1 MAFFSAVATAVGGFF
16 ASISSTVIGGF
27 LLRTALSIG
36 ASLLLQKLAG
46 NRQSGTGFSV
56 RGRMDRGADIPQ
68 SFGIGEYAT
77 AGTLAY
83 TNTSA
88 GHSPNAALWWVV
100 TLSDIPITGINDVWV
115 NGVKR
120 TLMPAGTDG
129 RRAVSGFQTTPGQSS
144 NAPGNH
150 LMVEFFDGTQTA
162 ADSVLTSLF
171 SGSSRPWASTAV
183 GKGTAYAVVFAYV
196 SQDFFPNGIPKV
208 LFELTGAPLYDISKD
223 TTAGGSGTHR
233 WDDPATW
240 ESSTNT
246 AVQIYNIL
254 RGITYDGEWFYGL
267 QDVTEAQLPAAHWI
281 DQIDKCNE
289 TVTGDS
295 GAEPR
300 FRSGGE
306 IPVNAPAADVITALL
321 TACNGRLSDA
331 GGVYKL
337 HVGVP
342 GSTVMSFTDA
352 DILSTEEQMF
362 TPMFGLADTVNGV
375 SAKYPAPDAAWQIES
390 APPLY
395 RPDYEAEDGDRRLL
409 VNVDFDFVPYPEQV
423 QRLMKSALNEARRAR
438 RHTIAL
444 PPSFWA
450 LEPGDVIEWTSERNG
465 YVSKQFRVDGVIDT
479 VAADV
484 ILDLTEIDPTD
495 YDFNTAVDFTQP
507 AAPSLDVV
515 VIPTQDVPGFA
526 VGPVSAT
533 DADGNARR
541 PGILATWS
549 TDIDDDVIALKF
561 QTRVKM
567 TGAAVPTHR
576 CDTPLDG
583 SAVITDGIVPSV
595 QYEVRARYITRTY
608 RPLEWTSWLTVTS
621 PDTRIGSADLEISI
635 ADTIAAAA
643 GVEAELD
650 ALTDGFVGNLVDG
663 FASEAEAR
671 GLEITSTAN
680 ILRSEFNS
688 AANFLSVRDFA
699 DGSGDWGAGNHTIVT
714 STTPALPAGI
724 THALRMDNQSVWDG
738 GLRVDAGMAD
748 RVMEWSGWVLTEDA
762 TGDAI
767 IRMRTQRTDGSTID
781 TTDVTVRTAG
791 AVGWTQFNAKITLPS
806 DVGQWHPVVR
816 SSVSGTTQ
824 NIFWANMSLRDVSGI
839 AAAETSAKAYADQE
853 ILALT
858 GPGGAITAVSET
870 LAAEVTSL
878 RGESDGLNVILD
890 DLTKLFE
897 NNSTTLAGAAAVGQP
912 DTIIV
917 TEAAGSRVTSGNTN
931 GGAVIEIDEEK
942 ARQFSGRRVKIS
954 ILARAPVSAPSTR
967 FGIAYSTADAGN
979 SGYLQADADLQTSWE
994 WFYFIIDV
1002 PTAGN
1007 GGPDYLAIFGDDDQN
1022 GDGTQVARVNIQ
1034 IAAEAADLPE
1044 IADLQGSV
1052 TDIKGLDLDA
1062 LTGTAFATF
1071 MTQLNVDAGGISAT
1085 ITTLNSAK
1093 ADMDGFAA
1101 AFSGLTVTTSG
1112 GAISGFK
1119 ASSWTSPDGTG
1130 SLLEL
1135 LGDVVKVGTMAAD
1148 RLQVGSFTANLVD
1161 SASFAVAGLAVF
1173 GGAIQSDD
1181 FDAGVAGWQIDID
1194 GNAEFNQLI
1203 VRDSL
1208 VSGSVSDGGAF
1219 LFPLDYGAN
1228 WFNLSE
1234 NFTSSVD
1241 NITEATG
1248 FVVTLTGQYRAS
1260 SGKTQTNATITQ
1272 MTFRFSIG
1280 YREYVDGVWYDGT
1293 ATLGSVFGEDP
1304 SGNSAGSTSAWKRFS
1319 ISGIVATTGTQLEFF
1334 VVPQAV
1340 RPDGFVYAT
1349 DRPNSN
1355 TFRNL
1360 QFSIRG
1366 VVK

>member
-1 MAFFSAVATAVGGFF
+1 MTAVGGFF

-36 ASLLLQKLAG
+36 ASLLIQKLAG
-46 NRQSGTGFSV
+46 NQQSDASFSV
-56 RGRMDRGADIPQ
+56 RGRMDRGANIPQ

-120 TLMPAGTDG
+120 TLMPAGADG

-144 NAPGNH
+144 NVPGNH

-171 SGSSRPWASTAV
+171 GGSSRPWASTAV
-183 GKGTAYAVVFAYV
+183 GKGTAYAVVYAYV

-233 WDDPATW
+233 WNDPTTW
-240 ESSTNT
+240 ESSTCT
-246 AVQIYNIL
+246 AVQLYNIL

-281 DQIDKCNE
+281 DQINKCKE

-306 IPVNAPAADVITALL
+306 IPVNASAADVITALL

-342 GSTVMSFTDA
+342 GSTVMSFTDD
-352 DILSTEEQMF
+352 DILSTEGQMF

-375 SAKYPAPDAAWQIES
+375 SAKYPAPNAAWQVES

-409 VNVDFDFVPYPEQV
+409 VSVDFDLVPYPEQV

-444 PPSFWA
+444 PPKFWA

-515 VIPTQDVPGFA
+515 IPTQDVPGFA
-526 VGPVSAT
+526 VAPVSAT

-541 PGILATWS
+541 PGIQATWS

-583 SAVITDGIVPSV
+583 SAVITDGIIPNT

-608 RPLEWTSWLTVTS
+608 RPLDWTSWLTVTS
-621 PDTRIGSADLEISI
+621 PDTRIGSNDLETTI

-643 GVEAELD
+643 GVET
-650 ALTDGFVGNLVDG
+650 ALTDLTAGFVGNLVDG
-663 FASEAEAR
+663 FADEAEAR
-671 GLEITSTAN
+671 DLKITSTAN

-688 AANFLSVRDFA
+688 AASFLSVRDFA
-699 DGSGDWGAGNHTIVT
+699 DGSGDWTPADHTIVT

-724 THALRMDNQSVWDG
+724 THALRMDDQGVQDG

-767 IRMRTQRTDGSTID
+767 IRIRTQRTDGITID
-781 TTDVTVRTAG
+781 NTDITIRDAG
-791 AVGWTQFNAKITLPS
+791 VQGWAQFSVQITLPS
-806 DVGQWHPVVR
+806 DVGQWTPVLR

-824 NIFWANMSLRDVSGI
+824 NIFWANLDLRDVSGI

-858 GPGGAITAVSET
+858 GPGGAITTVSET

-897 NNSTTLAGAAAVGQP
+897 NNSTTLSGAAAVGQP

-917 TEAAGSRVTSGNTN
+917 TEAAGTRVTSGNTN

-994 WFYFIIDV
+994 WFYFFFGV

-1052 TDIKGLDLDA
+1052 TEIKGLDLDA
-1062 LTGTAFATF
+1062 LTGTAFGTF
-1071 MTQLNVDAGGISAT
+1071 MTQLNVDAGGTSAT
-1085 ITTLNSAK
+1085 ITSLNSAK
-1093 ADMDGFAA
+1093 SDMDGFAS

-1112 GAISGFK
+1112 GAIAGFK

-1135 LGDVVKVGTMAAD
+1135 MGDVVKVGTMAAD

-1173 GGAIQSDD
+1173 GNNIAGGGFDGTFSENGENIT
-1181 FDAGVAGWQIDID
+1181 DAGTVGYAFSKNDAVL
-1194 GNAEFNQLI
+1194 NRLI
-1203 VRDSL
+1203 VRNSIVD
-1208 VSGSVSDGGAF
+1208 GAVSDRQDVF
-1219 LFPLDYGAN
+1219 TFYPTHSITFPPIATNDATVFVFGLDEEVTA
-1228 WFNLSE
+1228 
-1234 NFTSSVD
+1234 D
-1241 NITEATG
+1241 N
-1248 FVVTLTGQYRAS
+1248 TGQ
-1260 SGKTQTNATITQ
+1260 TT
-1272 MTFRFSIG
+1272 
-1280 YREYVDGVWYDGT
+1280 
-1293 ATLGSVFGEDP
+1293 
-1304 SGNSAGSTSAWKRFS
+1304 
-1319 ISGIVATTGTQLEFF
+1319 VAIR
-1334 VVPQAV
+1334 V
-1340 RPDGFVYAT
+1340 RY
-1349 DRPNSN
+1349 
-1355 TFRNL
+1355 FRNG
-1360 QFSIRG
+1360 QWTSYETVGGNNSIATPSIFYPLRVAG
-1366 VVK
+1366 VVAARADLIQFQINHTHQYPGNFYQQNQYFEVWGVTR